1 MKKIALFILLFFA
14 LCSCQ
19 SGDDERKERC
29 EDAEFPCPEIIGQE
43 NKGCVVNI
51 IFLAEGFTDSEMTE
65 FMERCEVAKQAIL
78 DMEPFASASNSLN
91 FYRVNSIS
99 ATSGIKTKAF
109 TSTCDQ
115 NNVVNTS
122 STTAWSVFGNRVG
135 IAHYVGMEPSKRD
148 LLEDLYGNYATGD
161 YVYTII
167 IANTTKYYGGAEFP
181 GVTEHNTIINPK
193 VSNMIV
199 SKLDDIDQFK
209 YLIRHEFGHS
219 FGNLDDEY
227 VSKNTDCAMR
237 NYEPWYLPEE
247 PKLNVLTDNPN
258 NWFEGARYVSTGYWR
273 EWENSIMRG
282 DDSSTTFS
290 PKQREI
296 VDQRMLDAI
305 GCP

>member
-1 MKKIALFILLFFA
+1 MKKSILYLFLFFA
-14 LCSCQ
+14 IGSCINE
-19 SGDDERKERC
+19 DDEPKEPC
-29 EDAEFPCPEIIGQE
+29 IDAEVPCPVIIGQE
-43 NKGCVVNI
+43 NEGCVANI
-51 IFLAEGFTDSEMTE
+51 IFLAEGFTDPEMTE
-65 FMERCEVAKQAIL
+65 FMELCEVAKQAIL
-78 DMEPFASASNSLN
+78 DMEPFASANSLN

-99 ATSGIKTKAF
+99 TTSGIKTKEF

-135 IAHYVGMEPSKRD
+135 IQHYVGMEPSKRD
-148 LLEDLYGNYATGD
+148 LMEYLYGNYATGD

-167 IANTTKYYGGAEFP
+167 IANTTAYYGGAEFP

-199 SKLDDIDQFK
+199 SKYDSGDQFK

-227 VSKNTDCAMR
+227 ESENTDCAIR
-237 NYEPWYLPEE
+237 NYEPWYLPQE
-247 PKLNVLTDNPN
+247 PKLNVLTYNPN

-282 DDSSTTFS
+282 DATSTTFS

-296 VDQRMLDAI
+296 VNQRLSDAI